1 MIIRVSR
8 SRIRDGSEE
17 QVMAIV
23 RAAVSRG
30 AQPDGLEYAQMGR
43 RLEGR
48 SEMLIGISVW
58 RDLEALTSALGPE
71 WHQPTIL
78 PGLDEYVE
86 SSAVE
91 HYETI
96 AAGLDEL
103 LASSA

>member
-1 MIIRVSR
+1 VIIRVSR

-23 RAAVSRG
+23 RAAVSR
-30 AQPDGLEYAQMGR
+30 ADQPDGLEYAQMGR
-43 RLEGR
+43 RLEDR
-48 SEMLIGISVW
+48 SEMLVAVSVW
-58 RDLEALTSALGPE
+58 RDLEALTAALGPD
-71 WHQPTIL
+71 WHQVTTL
-78 PGLDEYVE
+78 PGLEEYIE